1 MADAKAA
8 VSAECAKELAA
19 AKAVRAAAL
28 AVAVAW
34 WGRESPAARGR
45 LERAEL
51 AGLRVCTAVV
61 VGLAHA
67 GPSGLAVNAAA
78 ARADGAARHCRAC
91 VFCAPSARPLPT
103 LHPSPALCL
112 RVAQKVD
119 AELAKAL
126 GQLEAEK
133 AAAMQGMDA
142 QVCAGSGVDGM
153 NGGNALCLG
162 GRKSTGWARG
172 KRGCDL
178 GAL

>member
-19 AKAVRAAAL
+19 AKAVRA
-28 AVAVAW
+28 VAW

-45 LERAEL
+45 LKRAAL

-61 VGLAHA
+61 VGLAPA

-78 ARADGAARHCRAC
+78 ARADGAARLCCACGVRA
-91 VFCAPSARPLPT
+91 ASARTPPT
-103 LHPSPALCL
+103 WHPSPALCL

-142 QVCAGSGVDGM
+142 QVGAGSGVDGM